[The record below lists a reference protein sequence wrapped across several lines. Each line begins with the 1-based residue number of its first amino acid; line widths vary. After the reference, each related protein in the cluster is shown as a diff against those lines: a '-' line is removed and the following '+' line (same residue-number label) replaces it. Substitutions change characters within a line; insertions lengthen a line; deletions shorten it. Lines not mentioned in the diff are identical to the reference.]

1 MAIAAE
7 SGACG
12 SCSWQVEHVDDD
24 HGNEYWQAYGIGRRQ
39 DTAEHVVRVHGKLSM
54 WMTTMAS

>member
-7 SGACG
+7 SRACG

-24 HGNEYWQAYGIGRRQ
+24 HGNEYWQANGIGKREEHPYREGKRQ
-39 DTAEHVVRVHGKLSM
+39 GEAHGPDH
-54 WMTTMAS
+54 